1 MPQFF
6 KALVTVYAQDIEQSA
21 HFYGVVLGLPE
32 SYRFPATGVA
42 EHIEYAVGATTIA
55 ISSPTGLR
63 AHGMPAASA
72 GHPCEIGLKTDDIVQ
87 VFVQLRAANVLIL
100 KEPTASAAGNWYGY
114 CADPD
119 GNWISIYQNMST

>member
-72 GHPCEIGLKTDDIVQ
+72 GHPCEIGLKTDDIAQ